1 MANGGLQG
9 TVAGLWRFPV
19 KSMRGEQLAQATVTK
34 HGIAG
39 DRAYALIDTKAGEVV
54 SAKSVKRFP
63 GLLECKAVFIEPPR
77 ADGNLPPV
85 QILLPD
91 GTSVRSDSEDVN
103 GVLSAHF
110 KRNVTLSLTVP
121 GSKAPIPVGPF
132 FDAFPLSVLTT
143 STLAQ
148 LSEHRP
154 QSRFDPRRFR
164 MNMIV
169 YTEQSG
175 FIENGWI
182 GHELE
187 IGNSLRL
194 KVALPDP
201 RCVMTTLAQDDL
213 PLDIGILRTM
223 VRHNT
228 IQIGELGKLPCAG
241 VYTEVAASG
250 TVEIGDPVLLK

>member
-1 MANGGLQG
+1 MANGSFQG
-9 TVAGLWRFPV
+9 TVVGLWRFPV
-19 KSMRGEQLAQATVTK
+19 KSMRGEQLAQADVTN

-39 DRAYALIDTKAGEVV
+39 DRAYALIDTKTGEVV

-63 GLLECKAVFIEPPR
+63 GLFDCKAEFIELPR
-77 ADGNLPPV
+77 ADGKLPPV

-91 GTSVRSDSEDVN
+91 GTSVRSDSQDVD

-110 KRNVTLSLTVP
+110 KRHVTLAQTVP
-121 GSKAPIPVGPF
+121 GRKPPIPAGPF

-154 QSRFDPRRFR
+154 RSRFDPRRFR
-164 MNMIV
+164 MNVIV
-169 YTEQSG
+169 SSERSG
-175 FIENGWI
+175 FIENGWV

-194 KVALPDP
+194 KVVLPDP

-213 PLDIGILRTM
+213 HLDTGVLRTM

-241 VYTEVAASG
+241 VYAEVAASG